1 MARVRSSA
9 CSIDEAEREVVA
21 RAEKEV
27 DARVENIAEVTGRG
41 DATAYALV
49 HEDSGSSDDGSDE
62 ATDAHAPDD
71 ESSRMYYFGES
82 TITLSWIHEMVEKG
96 YFAEQEAR
104 VADQETTPEPGDDEA
119 IIFEGFFITGL
130 RMPPPAMLADILL
143 KF

>member
-82 TITLSWIHEMVEKG
+82 TITLSCCPMTWPDCLNFSRQLASSEV
-96 YFAEQEAR
+96 FQR
-104 VADQETTPEPGDDEA
+104 
-119 IIFEGFFITGL
+119 L
-130 RMPPPAMLADILL
+130 MP
-143 KF
+143 